1 MNVWVMHGIHEG
13 EMWASTHMTEKGAAL
28 AAIADVFEFLG
39 IEDEESATDAMN
51 NSGWRGVASRAV
63 DAEKEEPFEWDF
75 EKMKDMKRKELWTIF
90 RQWSELTWDNSCGYQ
105 VEVNKTEIAA

>member
-1 MNVWVMHGIHEG
+1 MNIWVMHGIHEG
-13 EMWASTHMTEKGAAL
+13 DMFASTHMTEKGAAL

-51 NSGWRGVASRAV
+51 NVGWHGIARSA

-90 RQWSELTWDNSCGYQ
+90 GQWSELTWDNSHGYQ
-105 VEVNKTEIAA
+105 IEVNKTEIGA